1 MKPTR
6 ADIIAFIPRALA
18 FVESQGGYADAELVD
33 EKLGEK
39 GDTREDAQKRPADE
53 PAPTVDGKGRWQV
66 GFPRRADDGAATAD
80 GYRARDFRNQDEPAF
95 AVTEKARSAIVM
107 RTNAQSNSAVRRVDE
122 PAPTIKGETRTT
134 RRSGPLTLNRRR
146 RQ

>member
-1 MKPTR
+1 MTLEGELLPWVSM
-6 ADIIAFIPRALA
+6 AQALGWS
-18 FVESQGGYADAELVD
+18 EGGLVNTGRD
-33 EKLGEK
+33 WKK